1 MKHFNDFEPKQ
12 LVYGDY
18 HFTEWKL
25 VTDDA
30 LARRGATIQD
40 GYWAEM
46 ELLRQSANAILT
58 LTDAQILAAKLLDG
72 TTAITNKA
80 TLYTALSKVNA
91 VITPQIAAEKIAG
104 PIALSAIQTN
114 VSYKYLNYARRWY
127 SEEIIK
133 NYFGTNISMDGIAAG
148 KKFVREA
155 QIALNLFARQK
166 RAKDTL
172 FNFAVTD
179 DGKFGQTYNPPT
191 NTAGAGWTDVN
202 VGTWAL
208 EKAKQAA
215 FTVEPFNWDYTEVG

>member
-1 MKHFNDFEPKQ
+1 
-12 LVYGDY
+12 
-18 HFTEWKL
+18 
-25 VTDDA
+25 
-30 LARRGATIQD
+30 
-40 GYWAEM
+40 
-46 ELLRQSANAILT
+46 
-58 LTDAQILAAKLLDG
+58 
-72 TTAITNKA
+72 
-80 TLYTALSKVNA
+80 
-91 VITPQIAAEKIAG
+91 
-104 PIALSAIQTN
+104 
-114 VSYKYLNYARRWY
+114 
-127 SEEIIK
+127 
-133 NYFGTNISMDGIAAG
+133 MDGIAAG